1 MKASKRCL
9 QPILLMHSQV
19 RTEDPTYMEGRCW
32 VVQNTWGTDAGY
44 NGLWL
49 VNMDTDY
56 DCGISSAAVIPLL
69 Q

>member
-1 MKASKRCL
+1 
-9 QPILLMHSQV
+9 MHSQV
-19 RTEDPTYMEGRCW
+19 RTEDPTYTEGRCW